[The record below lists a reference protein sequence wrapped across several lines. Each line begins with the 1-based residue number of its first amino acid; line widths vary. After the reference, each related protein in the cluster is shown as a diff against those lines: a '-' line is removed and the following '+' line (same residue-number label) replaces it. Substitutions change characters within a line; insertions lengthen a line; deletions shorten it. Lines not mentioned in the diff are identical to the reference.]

1 MFELLVAAKLLLT
14 APATILGTDRTRIEE
29 KLGKPLGV
37 GTDLM
42 RDRHGEGTTDRVVTL
57 DWPDIR
63 VRLYEIPSAN
73 SVSLI
78 GVTVTGDV
86 LPIDSPVHI
95 GVGRSEVLNALGP
108 PAYEDQDQIVY
119 SLTQESGA
127 LPNQTVRLVL
137 RDDRVIGIDWTYPVD

>member
-14 APATILGTDRTRIEE
+14 APTAILGTDRAKIEA
-29 KLGKPLGV
+29 KLGAPLGV

-42 RDRHGEGTTDRVVTL
+42 RNRHGEGTTDRVITL

-63 VRLYEIPSAN
+63 IRLYEIPSAKT
-73 SVSLI
+73 VSLI
-78 GVTVTGDV
+78 GVTVTADV
-86 LPIDSPVHI
+86 LAIDSPVHV
-95 GVGRSEVLNALGP
+95 GVGRSDVLDVLGP

-127 LPNQTVRLVL
+127 LPNQTMRLVF